1 MITDLSPALLG
12 HEVNARP
19 IKPRR
24 VPDPA
29 RAADPAVPA
38 PKVTRDPVDGMLTGD
53 ELAHWPTTLHTAGY
67 YASGERLEVPTC

>member
-1 MITDLSPALLG
+1 MITDLSPAVLG

-38 PKVTRDPVDGMLTGD
+38 HKVTRDPVDGMLTRD
-53 ELAHWPTTLHTAGY
+53 ELARGHAPRNA
-67 YASGERLEVPTC
+67 AQQRFPQVSPQCA